1 MKLRGVLAPAL
12 ALATF
17 AALLPLTACD
27 DAPGTPAPADSGVV
41 CCPIDPPSCDCP
53 RAGGVPNQ
61 FGVCQRGSC
70 DAPPPSFYE
79 IIDEHGCRALAQKA
93 YTGTNFCGPQPPRD
107 DGGTDAS
114 RDGSSDSSSDASRD
128 GSSDADAATTDAGAP

>member
-1 MKLRGVLAPAL
+1 MNLRACLL
-12 ALATF
+12 ALPAF
-17 AALLPLTACD
+17 ALLLPLTACD
-27 DAPGTPAPADSGVV
+27 DAPGTTVTADSGVV

-114 RDGSSDSSSDASRD
+114 RDGSSDAQPDAAPDASDASN
-128 GSSDADAATTDAGAP
+128 ADAATTEAGAP

>member
-1 MKLRGVLAPAL
+1 MNLRAFLACLL
-12 ALATF
+12 ALPAF
-17 AALLPLTACD
+17 ALPLAACD
-27 DAPGTPAPADSGVV
+27 SDPGTSVTADSGVV

-93 YTGTNFCGPQPPRD
+93 YTGTNFCGLEPPRD

-114 RDGSSDSSSDASRD
+114 RDASSDAS
-128 GSSDADAATTDAGAP
+128 DASPQDAATDASTDASTDAGAP

>member
-1 MKLRGVLAPAL
+1 MNLRAFRACLL
-12 ALATF
+12 ALPAF
-17 AALLPLTACD
+17 ALLLPLAACD
-27 DAPGTPAPADSGVV
+27 DDPGTPAPADSGVV

-79 IIDEHGCRALAQKA
+79 IIDEHGCRALAQKE
-93 YTGTNFCGPQPPRD
+93 YTGTNFCGLQPPRD
-107 DGGTDAS
+107 DGGA
-114 RDGSSDSSSDASRD
+114 DASRD
-128 GSSDADAATTDAGAP
+128 GSSDAQTDAAPDASDADAATDAGAP